1 MSILYLAVLMNSNF
15 CKKLVE
21 NKKIDIF
28 NHLCFCLQST
38 DEDTNFM
45 SLQLLFGIGNHF
57 PEYII
62 KFSRKEKLQL
72 LDLLRNYTFV
82 PQKILRYYS
91 MLIWSCL
98 IKSKNYLEYLMKKEQ
113 LFTVLTSVVKEEKEL
128 SILNIAILILK
139 EICVKENGNHVMEF
153 LGSYDILYVL
163 IDRCNQI
170 ISSKREEILHYAIDI
185 YLFLFSLIEFDNVKE
200 TLIQF
205 GIQNVANQLIS
216 DERVRKSCEIL
227 FK

>member
-1 MSILYLAVLMNSNF
+1 MSILYLSVLMNSNF
-15 CKKLVE
+15 CKKLIE

-45 SLQLLFGIGNHF
+45 ALQLLFGIGNHY

-62 KFSRKEKLQL
+62 KFTRKEKYQI

-82 PQKILRYYS
+82 PQKLLRYYS

-128 SILNIAILILK
+128 SILNIGIKILK
-139 EICVKENGNHVMEF
+139 EICTKENGNHVIEF
-153 LGSYDILYVL
+153 LGSYDILFLL

-170 ISSKREEILHYAIDI
+170 IDSKREDILHYAIDI
-185 YLFLFSLIEFDNVKE
+185 YLFLISLIDFDRVKE
-200 TLIQF
+200 TLIQL
-205 GIQNVANQLIS
+205 GIQHVANKLIT
-216 DERVRKSCEIL
+216 DERVRKSYEII